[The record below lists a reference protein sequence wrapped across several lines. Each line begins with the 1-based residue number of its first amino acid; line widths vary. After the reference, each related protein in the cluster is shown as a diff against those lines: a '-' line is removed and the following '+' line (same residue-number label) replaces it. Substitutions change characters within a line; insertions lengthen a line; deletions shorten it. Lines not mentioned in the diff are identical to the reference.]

1 MSYRIGQGY
10 DVHRLVGGRPLVLGG
25 ERIPSELGLEGF
37 SDADVVLHALCDAM
51 LGAMA
56 LGDIGQHFPP
66 GEPRWADVDSMDL
79 VRRVRE
85 LVDDARARVVNCDIT
100 VLAERPKLAP
110 HVDAMRR
117 RIASALDLSPDRVS
131 VKATTQ
137 EGLGPIGR
145 GEGIAALAVVLVEE
159 V

>member
-10 DVHRLVGGRPLVLGG
+10 DVHRLVAGRPLVLGG
-25 ERIPSELGLEGF
+25 ERIPSEIGLEGF

-51 LGAMA
+51 LGALA
-56 LGDIGQHFPP
+56 IGDIGRHFPP
-66 GEPRWADVDSMDL
+66 GDARWEGVDSMEL
-79 VRRVRE
+79 VHRVRE
-85 LVDDARARVVNCDIT
+85 LVFAKEARVVNCDIT
-100 VLAERPKLAP
+100 VLAERPQLAP

-117 RIASALDLSPDRVS
+117 RIATALDLDPDRVS

-145 GEGIAALAVVLVEE
+145 GEGIAALAVVLVQES
-159 V
+159 